1 MCNRLLGAFLLILP
15 LAAFA
20 QTTVQ
25 RRPLIR
31 SIGEGVVAV
40 RPDQAKA
47 TFAVVTEAATAAEA
61 AAANA
66 TQTTSLIEALR
77 AVLGPNAEIRTTSY
91 SLSPKYV
98 YPRDGG
104 TPTLTGFTAQNML
117 DAVIGD
123 LTKIGGTIDAGIRGG
138 ANRVDSFQLML
149 KDDSAAR
156 AQALKAAGQKAR
168 ADAEAIASGLGVRV
182 GAVLAAEE
190 GYGIRPLTTDVKSL
204 AATAAQTPIETGSL
218 EVRAT
223 VTVEF
228 ELQ

>member
-1 MCNRLLGAFLLILP
+1 MCIRFLAAFLLILP
-15 LAAFA
+15 FAGSA

-31 SIGEGVVAV
+31 AAGEGVVSV
-40 RPDQAKA
+40 RPDQAKVS
-47 TFAVVTEAATAAEA
+47 FAVVTEAATAAEA

-66 TQTTSLIEALR
+66 TQTTKLIEALR
-77 AVLGPNAEIRTTSY
+77 SVLGPNAEIRTASY

-104 TPTLTGFTAQNML
+104 TPTLTGFTAQNTL

-123 LTKIGGTIDAGIRGG
+123 LAKIGATIDAGIRGG

-182 GAVLAAEE
+182 GAVLSADE
-190 GYGIRPLTTDVKSL
+190 GYGIRPLAADVKTF
-204 AATAAQTPIETGSL
+204 AATAAQTPVETGTL

-228 ELQ
+228 ELL